1 MPQRTEKFSVAHI
14 SKDKIPAAIYGAMLK
29 LGWKVKYAGPNAIL
43 AHTPK
48 KAFSWNDE
56 VQVVHSEN
64 EIAVQS
70 SLIHNEAFDLLG
82 KNKRHISHFMAAFD
96 QVSQEMT
103 AENLTEWNEKLEEIK
118 AATIVQAEVETKE
131 AEEIDK
137 VMNFSKGGMQITYG
151 LMAVNIVVFVLT
163 AISGVSII
171 SPKGGDLLPWG
182 ANFAPMTSD
191 GQWWRL
197 FTSMFLHFG
206 IIHLAMNMF
215 TLFYIGSQLEP
226 MLGKTRYIVAYI
238 CAGLMGSMASL
249 MWHSDGSAISAG
261 ASGAVFG
268 IAGVFLALL
277 LTNLVPKAIR
287 KSMLQSIGIFVA
299 YNIFYGMRPNSGID
313 NAAHLGGLIG
323 GMAIGFVYYFSLGE
337 RFSSSRRNMQVAA
350 VSVVTVALMVL
361 SLKGRY
367 NQDALFR
374 GKFQEFAVA
383 EELAM
388 KPLRE

>member
-1 MPQRTEKFSVAHI
+1 
-14 SKDKIPAAIYGAMLK
+14 
-29 LGWKVKYAGPNAIL
+29 
-43 AHTPK
+43 
-48 KAFSWNDE
+48 
-56 VQVVHSEN
+56 
-64 EIAVQS
+64 
-70 SLIHNEAFDLLG
+70 
-82 KNKRHISHFMAAFD
+82 
-96 QVSQEMT
+96 
-103 AENLTEWNEKLEEIK
+103 
-118 AATIVQAEVETKE
+118 
-131 AEEIDK
+131 
-137 VMNFSKGGMQITYG
+137 
-151 LMAVNIVVFVLT
+151 
-163 AISGVSII
+163 
-171 SPKGGDLLPWG
+171 
-182 ANFAPMTSD
+182 
-191 GQWWRL
+191 
-197 FTSMFLHFG
+197 MFLHFG

-249 MWHSDGSAISAG
+249 MWHSGGSAISAG

-287 KSMLQSIGIFVA
+287 KSMLQSIGVFVA

-388 KPLRE
+388 KPLREQRYDESTLETVTLYQWQKADEIVKDMERYNLGERFAKTTVKLREYVDLRIKFTELMLEMVKSDTEEGGDELNKMAEEINRVIQELGEISSENQ